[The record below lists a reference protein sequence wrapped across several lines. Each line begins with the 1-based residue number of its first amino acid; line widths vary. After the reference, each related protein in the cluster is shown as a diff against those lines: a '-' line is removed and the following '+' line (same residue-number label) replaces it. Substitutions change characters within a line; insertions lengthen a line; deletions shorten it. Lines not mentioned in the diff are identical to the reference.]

1 LKAATSTP
9 PSLAPPR
16 HPGDESGSENPEL
29 NDIGSEPA
37 FPFPRSARGH
47 GQGRGRDGVGEE
59 FDFNGA
65 VSMKAGSSVSHSA
78 RAT

>member
-9 PSLAPPR
+9 PSSAQPR
-16 HPGDESGSENPEL
+16 RPGDETGSENPEL
-29 NDIGSEPA
+29 DDIASKPA

-47 GQGRGRDGVGEE
+47 GQWRGCDGVGEE